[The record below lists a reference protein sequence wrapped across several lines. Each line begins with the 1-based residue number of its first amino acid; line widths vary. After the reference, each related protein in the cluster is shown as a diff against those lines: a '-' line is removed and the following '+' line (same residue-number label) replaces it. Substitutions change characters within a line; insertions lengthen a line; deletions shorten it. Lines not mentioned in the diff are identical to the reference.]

1 MKLRE
6 FFYFTKSDRQV
17 LLIVFLLLAL
27 ALFFFWFL
35 GNNNTHTS
43 LSEADSLA
51 ITRQMEQRQQWQRR
65 FYRGRQQR
73 HYQYAQQ
80 SKVEKHLVAF
90 DPNTADSS
98 VLLGLGLQEWQVA
111 NIYKYRA
118 AGGVY
123 RRPQDFARLYGLTRK
138 QYKELEPYIHI
149 SEDYLA
155 ASTMYN
161 YEPAAERDTIKSPVK
176 IKPLERV
183 AVNAADTNMLKKV
196 PGIGSH
202 FARKIVQY
210 RQRLGGFYDIHQLLE
225 IEDFPESSLTY
236 FVIPNENLRKIHI
249 NTATLNELKKHP
261 YVGYFRARAIVDY
274 RRLKG
279 PLKSLQDLKLLKDF
293 PPQAIKRLEPYVV
306 YE

>member
-1 MKLRE
+1 MKLKE

-35 GNNNTHTS
+35 GKNNSQTS

-51 ITRQMEQRQQWQRR
+51 IARQMEQRQQRQRR
-65 FYRGRQQR
+65 FYHGRQQR

-90 DPNTADSS
+90 DPNTADSF

-138 QYKELEPYIHI
+138 QYKELEPYIPKFR
-149 SEDYLA
+149 
-155 ASTMYN
+155 STL
-161 YEPAAERDTIKSPVK
+161 V
-176 IKPLERV
+176 
-183 AVNAADTNMLKKV
+183 
-196 PGIGSH
+196 
-202 FARKIVQY
+202 
-210 RQRLGGFYDIHQLLE
+210 
-225 IEDFPESSLTY
+225 
-236 FVIPNENLRKIHI
+236 
-249 NTATLNELKKHP
+249 
-261 YVGYFRARAIVDY
+261 
-274 RRLKG
+274 
-279 PLKSLQDLKLLKDF
+279 
-293 PPQAIKRLEPYVV
+293 
-306 YE
+306 